1 MAMDVLLDEKNEGEA
16 SVGMK
21 GGGYEAPMMKNE
33 LVSGEE
39 LLYELG
45 DDVDASDDA
54 ENGEMGL
61 VVEDEALESGVEE
74 LELGEEVS

>member
-1 MAMDVLLDEKNEGEA
+1 MYSVHHDNGVRSGINTRSMAMDVLLDEKNEGETI
-16 SVGMK
+16 VGMK

-54 ENGEMGL
+54 ENGEMG
-61 VVEDEALESGVEE
+61 
-74 LELGEEVS
+74 